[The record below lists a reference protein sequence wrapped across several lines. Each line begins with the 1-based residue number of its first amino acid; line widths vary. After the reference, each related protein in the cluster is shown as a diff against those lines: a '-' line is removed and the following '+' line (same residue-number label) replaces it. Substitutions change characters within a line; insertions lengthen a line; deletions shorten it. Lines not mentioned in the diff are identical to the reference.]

1 MAISNCLGWLR
12 QGTFLT
18 FYKIQ
23 IRLTM
28 NEKQERNYS

>member
-1 MAISNCLGWLR
+1 MAINNCSSWLR

-18 FYKIQ
+18 FHKNQ
-23 IRLTM
+23 IRLKM